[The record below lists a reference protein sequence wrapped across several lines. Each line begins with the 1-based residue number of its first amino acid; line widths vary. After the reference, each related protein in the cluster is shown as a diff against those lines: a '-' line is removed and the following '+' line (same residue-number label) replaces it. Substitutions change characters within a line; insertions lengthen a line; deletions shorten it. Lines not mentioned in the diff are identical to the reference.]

1 MANEAII
8 ALIDEEIDRLT
19 KVRALLSKTSK
30 IAAKL
35 AARGIKTNID
45 PATLKG
51 KAQAKAKK
59 ARVLS
64 PEARKRIA
72 EAQRKRWAAQ
82 KSKQE
87 D

>member
-1 MANEAII
+1 MANETII
-8 ALIDEEIDRLT
+8 ALIDEEIERLT
-19 KVRALLSKTSK
+19 KVRVLLSKTSK

-35 AARGIKTNID
+35 AARGIKTNLD
-45 PATLKG
+45 PSVLKG
-51 KAQAKAKK
+51 KAQGKTKK
-59 ARVLS
+59 SRVLS